1 MQSKDFYYMMEVRDM
16 KKLLSMMFL
25 LLVLAWVL
33 AGCSN
38 TPKTAVQNIPV
49 GTYIMRESKEPAKP
63 IVLLKDG
70 DRFTFTYSLLSSY
83 YAIGSYEIDDGNL
96 ILRTDDGENKYVFK
110 IKDNTLIFNEKE
122 SSEIPS
128 YANVPDGAVFEE
140 THE

>member
-1 MQSKDFYYMMEVRDM
+1 MRKIIFVG
-16 KKLLSMMFL
+16 LL

-33 AGCSN
+33 AGRSS
-38 TPKTAVQNIPV
+38 TLKMAVQNIPA
-49 GTYIMRESKEPAKP
+49 GNYIMQEAEEPAKP

-70 DRFTFTYSLLSSY
+70 YRFTFTYSLLSSY

-96 ILRTDDGENKYVFK
+96 ILKTDDGENKYVFK
-110 IKDNTLIFNEKE
+110 IKGTTLIFNAKE

-128 YANVPDGAVFEE
+128 YANVPDGAVFKE

>member
-1 MQSKDFYYMMEVRDM
+1 M

-33 AGCSN
+33 AGCSS
-38 TPKTAVQNIPV
+38 TLKMAVQNIPV
-49 GTYIMRESKEPAKP
+49 GNYIMQEAEEPAKP

-70 DRFTFTYSLLSSY
+70 NRFTFNYSLLSSY

-110 IKDNTLIFNEKE
+110 IKDNTLVFNAKE
-122 SSEIPS
+122 SSGIPS
-128 YANVPDGAVFEE
+128 YANVPDGAVFKE

>member
-1 MQSKDFYYMMEVRDM
+1 M
-16 KKLLSMMFL
+16 KKLLSIMLL

-33 AGCSN
+33 AGCSS
-38 TPKTAVQNIPV
+38 TLKMAVQNIPV
-49 GTYIMRESKEPAKP
+49 GNYIMQEAEEPAKP

-70 DRFTFTYSLLSSY
+70 YRFTFNYSMLSSY

-110 IKDNTLIFNEKE
+110 IKDNILVFNEKE

-128 YANVPDGAVFEE
+128 YANVPGGAVFKE

>member
-1 MQSKDFYYMMEVRDM
+1 M
-16 KKLLSMMFL
+16 KKLLSMMLL
-25 LLVLAWVL
+25 LLVLAWVFV
-33 AGCSN
+33 GCSK

-63 IVLLKDG
+63 TVSLEDG
-70 DRFTFTYSLLSSY
+70 NRFTFTYSLLSSY

-96 ILRTDDGENKYVFK
+96 ILKTDDGEYKYMFK
-110 IKDNTLIFNEKE
+110 IKDNTLIFNAKE

-128 YANVPDGAVFEE
+128 YANVPDGAAFEE

>member
-1 MQSKDFYYMMEVRDM
+1 M
-16 KKLLSMMFL
+16 KKLFFVKFL

-33 AGCSN
+33 VGCSI
-38 TPKTAVQNIPV
+38 TPITADQYIPV
-49 GTYIMRESKEPAKP
+49 GNYIMQEAEEPAKP

-70 DRFTFTYSLLSSY
+70 YRFTFTYSLLSSY

-96 ILRTDDGENKYVFK
+96 ILTTDDGENKYVFK
-110 IKDNTLIFNEKE
+110 IKDKTLIFNAKE

-128 YANVPDGAVFEE
+128 YANVPDGAVFKE

>member
-1 MQSKDFYYMMEVRDM
+1 MRKMIFA
-16 KKLLSMMFL
+16 KFL

-33 AGCSN
+33 VGCSSSL
-38 TPKTAVQNIPV
+38 KTADQYIPT
-49 GTYIMRESKEPAKP
+49 GNYIMQESEEPSKP

-70 DRFTFTYSLLSSY
+70 NRFTFNYSMLSSY

-110 IKDNTLIFNEKE
+110 IKDNTLIFNAKE

-128 YANVPDGAVFEE
+128 YANVPDGAVFKE

>member
-1 MQSKDFYYMMEVRDM
+1 M
-16 KKLLSMMFL
+16 LL
-25 LLVLAWVL
+25 LLVLAWVFV
-33 AGCSN
+33 GCSK

-96 ILRTDDGENKYVFK
+96 ILTTDDGENKYVFK
-110 IKDNTLIFNEKE
+110 IKDKTLIFNAKE

-128 YANVPDGAVFEE
+128 YANVPDGAVFKE

>member
-1 MQSKDFYYMMEVRDM
+1 MRKIIFVG
-16 KKLLSMMFL
+16 LL

-33 AGCSN
+33 AGCSS
-38 TPKTAVQNIPV
+38 TLKMAVQNIPV
-49 GTYIMRESKEPAKP
+49 GNYIMQEAEEPAKP

-70 DRFTFTYSLLSSY
+70 YRFTFTYSLLSSY

-96 ILRTDDGENKYVFK
+96 ILTTDDGENKYVFK
-110 IKDNTLIFNEKE
+110 IKDKTLIFNAKE

-128 YANVPDGAVFEE
+128 YANVPDGAAFEE

>member
-1 MQSKDFYYMMEVRDM
+1 MNMRKIIFVG
-16 KKLLSMMFL
+16 LL

-33 AGCSN
+33 AGRSS
-38 TPKTAVQNIPV
+38 TLKMAVQNIPA
-49 GTYIMRESKEPAKP
+49 GNYIMQEAEEPAKP

-70 DRFTFTYSLLSSY
+70 YRFTFTYSLLSSY

-96 ILRTDDGENKYVFK
+96 ILKTDDGENKYVFK
-110 IKDNTLIFNEKE
+110 IKGTTLIFNAKE

-128 YANVPDGAVFEE
+128 YANVPDGAVFKE